1 MEFTNHLAR
10 CVAKLRLDGAR
21 GEALVRL
28 FQEDPAGCAA
38 EAERFWTGP
47 HASLLVEAARSG
59 NWSAVRT
66 DLIALRAELVR
77 KARRSPVA
85 LLRAALVR
93 FLDRA
98 NRFVRPEGMSVVVLG
113 PDGAG
118 KSSVTT
124 ALETVRLPPVFDRSV
139 CWGFVPPLHRLI
151 GRNLGPSSEPH
162 SLPAR
167 SPLNSALRATYWFL
181 YSTVGYARVHLALAR
196 SSLVLYDRHLVD
208 ILVDPKR
215 YRYAGPMWPMRL
227 MWRIIPKPDLVILL
241 DAPAEIIQAR
251 KQEVPF
257 AETVRQREEYLE
269 LVQGLRNGRVIDAS
283 RSFDEV
289 TNRATEIIVDFL
301 SARTARRL
309 RLHKEEPARPARDQS
324 SGLRTLSQ

>member
-1 MEFTNHLAR
+1 M
-10 CVAKLRLDGAR
+10 
-21 GEALVRL
+21 
-28 FQEDPAGCAA
+28 
-38 EAERFWTGP
+38 
-47 HASLLVEAARSG
+47 
-59 NWSAVRT
+59 
-66 DLIALRAELVR
+66 
-77 KARRSPVA
+77 
-85 LLRAALVR
+85 
-93 FLDRA
+93 
-98 NRFVRPEGMSVVVLG
+98 
-113 PDGAG
+113 
-118 KSSVTT
+118 
-124 ALETVRLPPVFDRSV
+124 
-139 CWGFVPPLHRLI
+139 
-151 GRNLGPSSEPH
+151 
-162 SLPAR
+162 
-167 SPLNSALRATYWFL
+167 NSALRATYWFL

-257 AETVRQREEYLE
+257 AETVRQRDEYLE
-269 LVQGLRNGRVIDAS
+269 LVQGLGNGRVIDAS

-289 TNRATEIIVDFL
+289 TNRATEIIVTFL

-309 RLHKEEPARPARDQS
+309 RLDKEEPARPARDQS